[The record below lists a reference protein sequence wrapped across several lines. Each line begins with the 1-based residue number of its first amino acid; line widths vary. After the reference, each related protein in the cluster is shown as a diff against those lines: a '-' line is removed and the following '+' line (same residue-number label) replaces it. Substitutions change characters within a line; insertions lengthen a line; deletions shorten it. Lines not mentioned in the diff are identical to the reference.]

1 MSYRSR
7 LQAAA
12 ELVAASRTISIPE
25 AAALIVA
32 TAPELSAEADKNIPL
47 SPKEALR
54 HLRRLLA
61 LVPEPEGRAAWYIA
75 ALALAPVARKPAAT
89 AVSTAASSAAA
100 APRVRKKARKS
111 TGAARPEQPLAK
123 RHAGSS
129 GAGASSAAA
138 APPTEAVRVVAP
150 LPPAAQQQLPSPPTW
165 ASSGSSSMIDEG
177 HDPLPRLV
185 RGALAAWPALRK
197 WQELAYFGRPREL
210 RGLGVQV
217 QSSDSNRF
225 SGDGGSGS
233 SSALRV
239 TWGSFTDSLAGEV
252 SALDGLRAQG
262 LSFYLAQEPLLHGPR
277 AEHPPPP
284 PPPPPPLRAAAPT
297 LAHLNGDWSPPA
309 FVPWASAG
317 HAANLWLCGEH
328 EGEGKREGEAAS
340 ASASASAAAAA
351 ASGPVSAL
359 HYDAYHNLL
368 CVVRGAKTVRLY
380 PPSATAALAPGAL
393 WGAAPHHATFDPEA
407 PPEGQGQGPND
418 GYRSERERLRQQ
430 GYRAT
435 LARGDC
441 LFIPEGWWHQVSSE
455 PGTAAVNLWWLSAHA
470 LASRPPPA
478 AAAADSAAA
487 DGVEGGDGGGSGSG
501 VQVLWARLALR
512 RLIEE
517 RTDEFVRAFVQER
530 RVRAAAA
537 HPEVSQITNSP
548 KWLATRLHACPSSDE
563 GVGAAAAEMA
573 AASATELRAV
583 LVSWAALAAG
593 GEQNAEAFRKWWSVF
608 VTCDSAEEGDTL
620 TICGREESVQISAHC
635 AARALEADPAP
646 REGEGK
652 EQRHRRGVAELGQ
665 LSDALGEGWSC
676 PRFSSA
682 TIWAERLQERAQ
694 SLPRRAARE
703 LSDELLRGAG
713 PGEVSA
719 FQ

>member
-1 MSYRSR
+1 MNPQPLR
-7 LQAAA
+7 
-12 ELVAASRTISIPE
+12 VGG
-25 AAALIVA
+25 AL
-32 TAPELSAEADKNIPL
+32 D
-47 SPKEALR
+47 
-54 HLRRLLA
+54 
-61 LVPEPEGRAAWYIA
+61 GW
-75 ALALAPVARKPAAT
+75 
-89 AVSTAASSAAA
+89 
-100 APRVRKKARKS
+100 
-111 TGAARPEQPLAK
+111 AAREQWARLEYFSEVAGPEEHEQQVQVSCSED
-123 RHAGSS
+123 GQYS
-129 GAGASSAAA
+129 GA
-138 APPTEAVRVVAP
+138 PLLRQAVHMR
-150 LPPAAQQQLPSPPTW
+150 
-165 ASSGSSSMIDEG
+165 
-177 HDPLPRLV
+177 
-185 RGALAAWPALRK
+185 
-197 WQELAYFGRPREL
+197 
-210 RGLGVQV
+210 
-217 QSSDSNRF
+217 
-225 SGDGGSGS
+225 
-233 SSALRV
+233 
-239 TWGSFTDSLAGEV
+239 WGSFARSLLKPDEHG
-252 SALDGLRAQG
+252 GLRFYMSQEKLLRGPKFDAGDDGGG
-262 LSFYLAQEPLLHGPR
+262 LSDSVAAVLLEDDF
-277 AEHPPPP
+277 AVPP
-284 PPPPPPLRAAAPT
+284 
-297 LAHLNGDWSPPA
+297 
-309 FVPWASAG
+309 FVPWAEAG
-317 HAANLWLCGEH
+317 VSVNLWL
-328 EGEGKREGEAAS
+328 AAHRTD
-340 ASASASAAAAA
+340 
-351 ASGPVSAL
+351 SAL